1 MKPSRE
7 VLRGFLLLA
16 ALLVAAA
23 GAGLSAGAQDEEVR
37 LEVTITAEESGDPVT
52 NATVYLKYE
61 EKRFLRKD
69 KKIEFTSKTNDD
81 GKAVFPLVPEGRVL
95 VQIVAKGWKT
105 YGKYYELEGPKQ
117 TLEVKLQPARRW
129 Y

>member
-7 VLRGFLLLA
+7 VLRGVLLLA

-23 GAGLSAGAQDEEVR
+23 GAGLSAGPQDEEVR

>member
-7 VLRGFLLLA
+7 VLRGVLLLA

-23 GAGLSAGAQDEEVR
+23 GAGLSAGPQDEEVR
-37 LEVTITAEESGDPVT
+37 LEVAITAEESGDPIT

>member
-23 GAGLSAGAQDEEVR
+23 GAGLSASPQDEEVR

>member
-7 VLRGFLLLA
+7 VLRGVLLLA

-69 KKIEFTSKTNDD
+69 KKFEFTSKTNDD

>member
-16 ALLVAAA
+16 TLLVAAA
-23 GAGLSAGAQDEEVR
+23 GAGLSAGPQDEEVR
-37 LEVTITAEESGDPVT
+37 LEVAITAEETGDPVT

>member
-23 GAGLSAGAQDEEVR
+23 GAGLSAGPQDEEVR
-37 LEVTITAEESGDPVT
+37 LEVAITAEETGDPVT

>member
-7 VLRGFLLLA
+7 VLRSVLLLA

-23 GAGLSAGAQDEEVR
+23 GAGLSAGPQDEEVR
-37 LEVTITAEESGDPVT
+37 LEVAITAEESGDPVT

>member
-1 MKPSRE
+1 M
-7 VLRGFLLLA
+7 LGGWLLLA
-16 ALLVAAA
+16 AVLVAAP
-23 GAGLSAGAQDEEVR
+23 GARLGAVAQDEEVR
-37 LEVTITAEESGDPVT
+37 LEVTITAEETGDPVT

-81 GKAVFPLVPEGRVL
+81 GKAVFPPVPEGRVL

-105 YGKYYELEGPKQ
+105 YGKYHELEAPKQ
-117 TLEVKLQPARRW
+117 TLEVKLQPVRRW

>member
-23 GAGLSAGAQDEEVR
+23 GAGLSAGPQDEEVR
-37 LEVTITAEESGDPVT
+37 LEVAIRAEESGDPVT